1 MVSEPVKSTGVTLPY
16 ERQAMNGDEMP
27 DGLPYYDQ
35 LAFQLLRPLY
45 DQFKNGKIDRET
57 AMKEKRKILDERE
70 CYKIQ
75 WQMID
80 DVSDIIRR
88 TELARADFRKNPT
101 VENGWN
107 LLNACEGR
115 KTA

>member
-1 MVSEPVKSTGVTLPY
+1 MVPESNKSTGVTLPY
-16 ERQAMNGDEMP
+16 EKQAMNGDDMP

-35 LAFQLLRPLY
+35 LLFQQLRLLY
-45 DQFKNGKIDRET
+45 DQFKKGAIDRET
-57 AMKEKRKILDERE
+57 AQKEKRQMLSEYE
-70 CYKIQ
+70 FYKIQ
-75 WQMID
+75 WQLID

>member
-1 MVSEPVKSTGVTLPY
+1 MVPESNKSTGVTLPY
-16 ERQAMNGDEMP
+16 EKQAMNGDDMP

-35 LAFQLLRPLY
+35 LLFQQLRLLY
-45 DQFKNGKIDRET
+45 DQFKKGAIDRET
-57 AMKEKRKILDERE
+57 AQKEKRQMLSEYE
-70 CYKIQ
+70 CYKIK

>member
-1 MVSEPVKSTGVTLPY
+1 MVSEPAKSTGVTFPY
-16 ERQAMNGDEMP
+16 EKQTMNGDEMP
-27 DGLPYYDQ
+27 EGLPYYDQ
-35 LAFQLLRPLY
+35 LMYQQLRLLY
-45 DQFKNGKIDRET
+45 DAFKKGIIDRET
-57 AMKEKRKILDERE
+57 AQKEKRQMLNEYE

-88 TELARADFRKNPT
+88 TELARAEFRKAPSIDA
-101 VENGWN
+101 GWN

-115 KTA
+115 KAA

>member
-1 MVSEPVKSTGVTLPY
+1 MVSESGKSTGVTLPY

-35 LAFQLLRPLY
+35 LLFLQLRLLY
-45 DQFKNGKIDRET
+45 DTHKKGIIDRET
-57 AMKEKRKILDERE
+57 ARKEKRQMLDEYE

-80 DVSDIIRR
+80 GLYQIQRR
-88 TELARADFRKNPT
+88 EK
-101 VENGWN
+101 
-107 LLNACEGR
+107 CS
-115 KTA
+115 